1 MRYSKLLFAMALGI
15 PLSAC
20 NVDVSTPEGDA
31 NVVVSDTATPT
42 AQVPAPVDNT
52 PADVDNTPP
61 VVASTLPVDRTK
73 TTAPDASITVTFSEP
88 VLASSVDAA
97 ISITGPAGD
106 VAFSSQVNTNDVV
119 ITPAGNLQAGSSY
132 TAKISTGI
140 QDMANNNLASE
151 HVWQFTVASGPCTG
165 AYPADF
171 SLVEGQDATPESAMS
186 KPVKGVP
193 YVEPAYGTCVV
204 RATDHEVE
212 APSGFARN
220 DYSRRQA
227 FNADGSMMLIYANN
241 GYWHVY
247 DANTLDYI
255 RQLSMGGSDVEPQWH
270 PTKPNLLYIFPHNGG
285 MTIKQYN
292 VLTDATSVV
301 TDFRNVSS
309 IAGHPG
315 KTSIQEV
322 WSSAARIWTKNEG
335 SPSADARY
343 WGLMVETDSFG
354 GLGMITYDMETNA
367 ITGVYD
373 YASDGGGIARP
384 DHVSM
389 SPTGDYMVGS
399 WYSPACSSS
408 ASLGTLNNPCGLM
421 SFSRDFSS
429 GIGLAKL
436 GEHSDIALD
445 ANGNDAIV
453 MSNYDTGYVEMYS
466 LDTGATTKLW
476 NIYVN
481 GAATALHVSG
491 KNYNRKGWVLIST
504 YAVQNPQGAEL
515 WYENKIMAVEM
526 KANPRIYNIAHTYN
540 QTDTYFSEP
549 HAVVNRDFTRI
560 LYNSNWNTGDY
571 TNIDA
576 YMISI
581 PAAAIPAN

>member
-1 MRYSKLLFAMALGI
+1 MIFSIM
-15 PLSAC
+15 LSAC
-20 NVDVSTPEGDA
+20 NVEVSTPEGVTNIAVTDTSAPSLQIVDPVADA
-31 NVVVSDTATPT
+31 VYKTTDTDTAVSGIASDNVAVSSVTWRMASGETGT
-42 AQVPAPVDNT
+42 AQGTNNWIISGLPLHSGQNT
-52 PADVDNTPP
+52 
-61 VVASTLPVDRTK
+61 
-73 TTAPDASITVTFSEP
+73 ITVT
-88 VLASSVDAA
+88 AHDSSDNTTDAA
-97 ISITGPAGD
+97 
-106 VAFSSQVNTNDVV
+106 VV
-119 ITPAGNLQAGSSY
+119 IDFTGQNSDDGSS
-132 TAKISTGI
+132 T
-140 QDMANNNLASE
+140 
-151 HVWQFTVASGPCTG
+151 VVASGPCAGT
-165 AYPADF
+165 YSVDF
-171 SLVEGQDATPESAMS
+171 MLVEGQDTTPESTIS
-186 KPVKGVP
+186 RPVKAVP
-193 YVEPAYGTCVV
+193 YLDPAYGTCVV
-204 RATDHEVE
+204 RATDHETE
-212 APSGFARN
+212 APEGFARN

-227 FNADGSMMLIYANN
+227 FNADGTMMLIYANN

-270 PTKPNLLYIFPHNGG
+270 PTNPELLYIFPHNGG

-292 VLTDATSVV
+292 VLTDASSVV
-301 TDFRNVSS
+301 TDFRNVNS

-322 WSSAARIWTKNEG
+322 WPGAARIWTKNEG

-354 GLGMITYDMETNA
+354 GLGMITYDMETNT

-373 YASDGGGIARP
+373 YASDGNGIARP

-399 WYSPACSSS
+399 WYSPACDSS

-429 GIGLAKL
+429 AVGLAKL

-445 ANGNDAIV
+445 ANGDDAIV

-466 LDTGATTKLW
+466 LATGAATKLW

-491 KNYNRKGWVLIST
+491 KNYNKPGWVLIST

-526 KANPRIYNIAHTYN
+526 TANPRIYNIAHTYN
-540 QTDTYFSEP
+540 QTETYFSEP

-560 LYNSNWNTGDY
+560 LFNSNWNTGDY
-571 TNIDA
+571 MNIDA
-576 YMISI
+576 YMISL
-581 PAAAIPAN
+581 PASAIPAN